1 MRKFWILPVS
11 LLVAGLGFFLWANA
25 SQTGPDESTTATKQ
39 PMAQQSQKEG
49 IKFFKGSWKEVK
61 KKAAETGKPVFVD
74 AYAEW
79 CGPCKMMDRR
89 VFTRKKVGDFYNK
102 HFINYQYD
110 MEKGNGPKF
119 RRKFRV
125 SAYPTLIYF
134 NSDGEVVKRK
144 RGAMGPGSLLKL
156 GKKAVQK
163 MEEKQSQ

>member
-11 LLVAGLGFFLWANA
+11 LLFVGLGFFMWSNAN
-25 SQTGPDESTTATKQ
+25 QTKA
-39 PMAQQSQKEG
+39 KEG
-49 IKFFKGSWKEVK
+49 PKTPTNKAKQVQEKGINFFQGSWKAVK

-89 VFTRKKVGDFYNK
+89 VFTRKKVGEFYNK

-119 RRKFRV
+119 RKKFRV

-134 NSDGEVVKRK
+134 SSDGEVVKRK
-144 RGAMGPGSLLKL
+144 RGAMGPRSLLKL
-156 GKKAVQK
+156 GKRALKK
-163 MEEKQSQ
+163 IEHKQSQ

>member
-1 MRKFWILPVS
+1 MRPFRTLPIS
-11 LLVAGLGFFLWANA
+11 LLVVGLGFFLWASA
-25 SQTGPDESTTATKQ
+25 SQPETKEYTTAANQRT
-39 PMAQQSQKEG
+39 AQQSENKG
-49 IKFFKGSWKEVK
+49 INFFQGSWKEVK

-89 VFTRKKVGDFYNK
+89 VFTRKKVGEFYNK

-134 NSDGEVVKRK
+134 SSDGKVVKRQ
-144 RGAMGPGSLLKL
+144 RGAMGPRSLLKL
-156 GKKAVQK
+156 GKKALK
-163 MEEKQSQ
+163 KIENKKSQ